1 MKFEEII
8 NQIDFPENRHIA
20 PLVFLGRY
28 HNKMNF
34 HFLDGSFDDALQL
47 IPDVLKGI
55 ENNLDRIDQHHI
67 MVLYY
72 KIACIYFG
80 VEDYKQC
87 IAYLEKIINN
97 KNLVIHE
104 DLMCFS
110 RVLYVVAH
118 YEAGYDYQLETQ
130 LKQTYKFLLKMNELQ
145 AVQKA
150 MLQFL
155 RSLTD
160 LYPGEL
166 KAAFKRLHNRLKEYE
181 NDPYEKR
188 AFLYLDIL
196 SWLESKIQN
205 RPIASVIKE
214 KAVPLIR

>member
-1 MKFEEII
+1 
-8 NQIDFPENRHIA
+8 
-20 PLVFLGRY
+20 
-28 HNKMNF
+28 
-34 HFLDGSFDDALQL
+34 
-47 IPDVLKGI
+47 
-55 ENNLDRIDQHHI
+55 
-67 MVLYY
+67 
-72 KIACIYFG
+72 
-80 VEDYKQC
+80 
-87 IAYLEKIINN
+87 LEKIINN